1 MPGIILLKMK
11 QLLRIGCI
19 VCCVFSLKAQSE
31 FTRIRSD
38 APITQSAYDSI
49 RKQFL
54 APTPNDSTLYYHALL
69 QLKRNNIKTAKQLIQ
84 DLKHQNSEFKGLP
97 YLKGL
102 LHFQTEDYAGSVAF
116 FSEQIKL
123 DSLHYRAWYN
133 RALAY
138 VKSEEVLYA
147 IEDLDHCIRINHQ
160 NYRAYALLGYL
171 YQFTGNYPLALQ
183 QYEKV
188 LKLNPYYQEAYKGMA
203 FIYNENR
210 ESDKSCAVLL
220 KAKEKG
226 INIDP
231 RSLALN
237 CPE

>member
-1 MPGIILLKMK
+1 M
-11 QLLRIGCI
+11 
-19 VCCVFSLKAQSE
+19 
-31 FTRIRSD
+31 
-38 APITQSAYDSI
+38 
-49 RKQFL
+49 
-54 APTPNDSTLYYHALL
+54 
-69 QLKRNNIKTAKQLIQ
+69 
-84 DLKHQNSEFKGLP
+84 
-97 YLKGL
+97 
-102 LHFQTEDYAGSVAF
+102 AF